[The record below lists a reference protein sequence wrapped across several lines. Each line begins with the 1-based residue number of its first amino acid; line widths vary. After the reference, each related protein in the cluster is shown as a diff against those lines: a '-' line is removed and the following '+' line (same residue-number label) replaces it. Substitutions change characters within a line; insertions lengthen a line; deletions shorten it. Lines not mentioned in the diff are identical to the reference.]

1 MAFAELWEHWTS
13 KEGDE
18 IQTCCI
24 ITTSTNKFMQPIHG
38 RMPVT
43 LSPNQWSFWLSQK
56 EQLPNKMLP
65 LFY

>member
-24 ITTSTNKFMQPIHG
+24 ITISTNKFMQLIHG

-43 LSPNQWSFWLSQK
+43 LSPNQSHSGYRK
-56 EQLPNKMLP
+56 
-65 LFY
+65 